1 MFFYLSQRL
10 YQNNVMRYNCSRLF
24 VAFGKTFVAFDCD
37 EKLTQ
42 NVAQITMWHHV
53 PKDFFCL
60 HFVYD
65 HVLLLYFLSP
75 VSVVAASGFN

>member
-1 MFFYLSQRL
+1 MVKHTQTIRRQPTNCLSVFDHFVKLALKGLMFFYLSQRL

-42 NVAQITMWHHV
+42 NVAQITM
-53 PKDFFCL
+53 
-60 HFVYD
+60 
-65 HVLLLYFLSP
+65 
-75 VSVVAASGFN
+75 